1 MADLYW
7 PGDERAGVLMSD
19 LALLEAMSTVEEA
32 WLEALVDAGLAPA
45 EARVTVRGL
54 VGESDSEFIA
64 RGAEAGGNPV
74 IGLVALL
81 RTRLPEEAS
90 RWLHRGLT
98 SQDVLDTA
106 LVLTLRDVLDEVE
119 RQLRRQA
126 AVLVALAEA
135 HGETVMIGRT
145 LTQHAVPLTFG
156 LKAATWLGGVLD
168 AGAAVTT
175 AHAALAVQA
184 GGAAGT
190 LAAAAELAR
199 LSGHPDPAAVA
210 VGLVAGTAGRL
221 VLQPRL
227 PWHTNRGIVTAVGD
241 ALVTA
246 TDAWGHLAADVTTL
260 SRPEVGEL
268 AEGPSS
274 SGAARGGSSTMP
286 GKANPVLSVLVRRAA
301 LAAPGLAATLHL
313 AAATTVDERPD
324 GAWHVE
330 WATLRDLGRRTVV
343 AASQTT
349 ELLGDLHVHAGRMR
363 ATLEAAGPSTEQ
375 QSMAALVGGV
385 PSGPYLGAAAVMVD
399 AVLARARTFL
409 EADA

>member
-1 MADLYW
+1 MADLFW
-7 PGDERAGVLMSD
+7 PGDERAGALMSD
-19 LALLEAMSTVEEA
+19 LALLEAMTTVEEA
-32 WLEALVDAGLAPA
+32 WLDALVEAGLAPDQ
-45 EARVTVRGL
+45 ARAPVRGL
-54 VGESDSEFIA
+54 VGETDLEFLA
-64 RGAEAGGNPV
+64 RGAEDGGNPV

-81 RTRLPEEAS
+81 RARLPEDAS

-126 AVLVALAEA
+126 SVLVGLAETYA
-135 HGETVMIGRT
+135 GTQMMGRT

-168 AGAAVTT
+168 AGAAVGAVRRT
-175 AHAALAVQA
+175 LAVQV

-190 LAAAAELAR
+190 MAAAAELAR
-199 LSGHPDPAAVA
+199 LRHHPDPAAVA
-210 VGLVAGTAGRL
+210 IALVGATASRL
-221 VLQPRL
+221 GLRAQL
-227 PWHTNRGIVTAVGD
+227 PWHTNRVAVTAVGD

-260 SRPEVGEL
+260 SRPEIGEL
-268 AEGPSS
+268 AEGRSS
-274 SGAARGGSSTMP
+274 SGTARGGSSTMP

-301 LAAPGLAATLHL
+301 LTAPPLAAILHL

-324 GAWHVE
+324 GAWHAE

-349 ELLGDLHVHAGRMR
+349 ELLSDLHVHAGRMR
-363 ATLEAAGPSTEQ
+363 ATLEAAGPPPEQ
-375 QSMAALVGGV
+375 QSMAALVGGIAD
-385 PSGPYLGAAAVMVD
+385 GPYLGAAGVLVD
-399 AVLARARTFL
+399 AVLARARIIL
-409 EADA
+409 ETV